1 MYNYHSVSFKNVNIT
16 GGFWHN
22 KQRINKNIT
31 AEAVYSRFS
40 DTHRFEA
47 LSCNWREGF
56 VYEPHIYWDS
66 DVAKWLEGAAYILA
80 KEKNERL
87 EQLCD
92 KAIADIVSNQEDS
105 GYFNSH
111 FLVMDQ
117 GDRFKVRRNHELYCA
132 GHLMEA
138 ACAYYEATGKDAFLK
153 AMCRYAD
160 YIYDTF
166 YVYQRASFVTGGHP
180 EVELALVKLADT
192 TGNAKYLELAKFF
205 VDMRGN
211 NSKDTRL
218 RDIYEFSYDQSHR
231 PLKEQ
236 DTAEGHAVRAQYIYA
251 AMADI
256 ADRYKDDVYYA
267 ACEKLFSNIVQRRMY
282 ITGATGSTY
291 WGEAFTVD
299 YDLPNKSAYGETCAS
314 IGLGLF
320 ARRMQKMKPDA
331 KYADAVERVMYNGA
345 LSGVSLDGNSFFYS
359 NLLELDPTVTDYN
372 PSTTKKLRNPQPRR
386 SKIFNTSCCPP
397 NIMRFIASI
406 ADNFYTY
413 TDDTVFIH
421 QYAESTAQ
429 INGNTVTQKTNYP
442 VDGEIRINLSGG
454 FKRIAV
460 RIPGWCENF
469 CISGPYTFI
478 DGYAY
483 IEVPQTG
490 SIMLSLDM
498 SPQLIESNPKVQENA
513 GRVAVMRGP
522 IVYCA
527 EGIDNGR
534 LLRSLLL
541 IPGNAFEE
549 AKSDLFQVP
558 VLTTIGLRKEGG
570 EQLYRAYKNDY
581 VETRI
586 KLIPYFGHANRGVSE
601 MVVWLGVQEKG

>member
-1 MYNYHSVSFKNVNIT
+1 
-16 GGFWHN
+16 
-22 KQRINKNIT
+22 
-31 AEAVYSRFS
+31 
-40 DTHRFEA
+40 
-47 LSCNWREGF
+47 
-56 VYEPHIYWDS
+56 
-66 DVAKWLEGAAYILA
+66 
-80 KEKNERL
+80 
-87 EQLCD
+87 
-92 KAIADIVSNQEDS
+92 
-105 GYFNSH
+105 
-111 FLVMDQ
+111 
-117 GDRFKVRRNHELYCA
+117 
-132 GHLMEA
+132 
-138 ACAYYEATGKDAFLK
+138 
-153 AMCRYAD
+153 
-160 YIYDTF
+160 
-166 YVYQRASFVTGGHP
+166 
-180 EVELALVKLADT
+180 
-192 TGNAKYLELAKFF
+192 
-205 VDMRGN
+205 
-211 NSKDTRL
+211 
-218 RDIYEFSYDQSHR
+218 
-231 PLKEQ
+231 
-236 DTAEGHAVRAQYIYA
+236 
-251 AMADI
+251 
-256 ADRYKDDVYYA
+256 
-267 ACEKLFSNIVQRRMY
+267 
-282 ITGATGSTY
+282 
-291 WGEAFTVD
+291 
-299 YDLPNKSAYGETCAS
+299 
-314 IGLGLF
+314 
-320 ARRMQKMKPDA
+320 MKPDA